1 MNLDFKRG
9 SLYTRESIG
18 EICYPGVGR
27 PSGGNWDTG
36 YVRVEDNLIIFMNIG
51 VPGRTGHD
59 FDNKFDEQTN
69 TITWYGKPNTHSGQP
84 LFKKL
89 IEGRLTPHFFARWNQ
104 NNPRFTY
111 LGIGSIIDFLDQVQT
126 MHGNAI
132 EFKLVVKDAKD
143 IFSHAINSNE
153 VIATQENE
161 IIMPPSSFVLE
172 KHLED
177 YLCKNWGKTVF
188 GRDFNIYEN
197 GRQYQTNTGPMDILA
212 QRKDEKEF
220 LVLELKRD
228 MASDAVVGQTLSYMG
243 YVKEHLAIKE
253 EKVSGC
259 IIATKADQRL
269 RNALTSVDNID
280 FYEYKINFEMHKSRF
295 D

>member
-69 TITWYGKPNTHSGQP
+69 TITWYGKNKSHSGQP

-89 IEGRLTPHFFARWNQ
+89 IEGSLTPHFFARWNQ

-177 YLCKNWGKTVF
+177 YLCKNWGNTVF

-243 YVKEHLAIKE
+243 YVKEHLAINE